1 MSLRPERGPANPSEY
16 VETTGTSIADA
27 RKAFAEQFPDAELCQ
42 VVRSYDAETWIAMGR
57 RLTSAR

>member
-1 MSLRPERGPANPSEY
+1 M
-16 VETTGTSIADA
+16 ETTGTSIAAA
-27 RKAFAEQFPDAELCQ
+27 RKAFAERFPGAELCQ